1 MAKRF
6 TDTEKWKK
14 KWIRNLSLEHKLFW
28 MYLLDDCNHAGIWDV
43 DMDVANIRLGTKLD
57 EETILEEFSEKIASL
72 DDGRKWFI
80 PKFIEFQ
87 YDGELNPDNRAHA
100 SVIKHLKSQGIDYS
114 QFKREYFKKVSHH
127 VPDKLRK
134 EIYSNF
140 NYICVYCNQK
150 FEFEDLCVDH
160 IVARAKGGTN
170 EKSNLITSC
179 KECNKKKCDFSLNKF
194 IKRYNLDEI
203 RILGTITK
211 IRGLISPINAP
222 NIGCKDKD
230 KDKDMVKDKNISGF
244 EMVWSKYP
252 RRVGKKMAK
261 KHFEASVKT
270 VDDLKRLDQALA
282 NYLDSKRVL
291 GGFIQNGSTWFNN
304 WQDWIDYE
312 EKVCPKCKDKGKFTS
327 KTGYEII
334 CDCPAGK

>member
-14 KWIRNLSLEHKLFW
+14 KWIRKLELKYKLFW
-28 MYLLDDCNHAGIWDV
+28 IFICDDCNHAGIWDV
-43 DMDVANIRLGTKLD
+43 DMDVANIRLGTDLKEEEILIIFRNKIICID
-57 EETILEEFSEKIASL
+57 E
-72 DDGRKWFI
+72 GNKWFI
-80 PKFIEFQ
+80 PKFVDFQ
-87 YDGELNPDNRAHA
+87 YGELNPGNRVHN
-100 SVIKHLKSQGIDYS
+100 SVINLLEKEGAY
-114 QFKREYFKKVSHH
+114 
-127 VPDKLRK
+127 KL
-134 EIYSNF
+134 
-140 NYICVYCNQK
+140 
-150 FEFEDLCVDH
+150 
-160 IVARAKGGTN
+160 
-170 EKSNLITSC
+170 LI
-179 KECNKKKCDFSLNKF
+179 NPLQ
-194 IKRYNLDEI
+194 RV
-203 RILGTITK
+203 
-211 IRGLISPINAP
+211 
-222 NIGCKDKD
+222 KDKD
-230 KDKDMVKDKNISGF
+230 KDKDKDKGMVKDKDILGF